1 MVGTRR
7 SSSEKPQDTT
17 QQTQGNLASALKNYD
32 SHKTRSQSIIS
43 SNGLPPVANPLANN
57 NNKDERSSTVGS
69 EFDLG
74 YIMGKDGRGMSIIGE
89 PIITDG
95 ESTVSTTAAQQQAS
109 GGALMSSLPE
119 HQAAQAIPQQQ
130 QPVAA
135 NPHRT
140 RARSRGDS
148 TASFLNGM
156 YPTQQPISHTP
167 PTHMGTS
174 YENNHFGKR
183 MRAGSISGRLRS
195 ASDLE
200 DTGVISREQKT
211 VLKDLLIA
219 GDSNV
224 QDAIAKYEKGDPA
237 ALEEMIKSGALAG
250 RADVD
255 LLGDLDLD
263 FLNVHGGGDDD
274 MFGNVEELVNN
285 SKQSAA
291 TGGGAQQ
298 QQHDGIGDLEFN
310 GDGATVSVDPTPVV
324 LPQRQQQQVHYTK
337 PRGYSI
343 DDIGVHRMRSNS
355 LALPGMLLE
364 GGEDASSHTFGQ
376 WMDNHNVAADED
388 GQSQQNEHISPND
401 AASGIQS
408 ILNASQFSS
417 DVDGLMGG
425 KTAATLA
432 QVEKKKKKSPKK
444 PKKERKKYTKKD
456 KSEPRERKSQ
466 SRMKDMMSGINGT
479 AANGD
484 EEKKPP
490 VVSGTGRPRSMSDP
504 NLSVRLDCYGLLNVD
519 GPEGWVGAYS
529 PTSRHLRVSR
539 FLEKRAQ
546 RTWTKKV
553 KYNVRKNF
561 ADSRLRV
568 KGRFVKKEDEML
580 MRELMSLT

>member
-1 MVGTRR
+1 MSCLYCWT
-7 SSSEKPQDTT
+7 DTF
-17 QQTQGNLASALKNYD
+17 NVD
-32 SHKTRSQSIIS
+32 FSH
-43 SNGLPPVANPLANN
+43 
-57 NNKDERSSTVGS
+57 
-69 EFDLG
+69 
-74 YIMGKDGRGMSIIGE
+74 YIQIY
-89 PIITDG
+89 
-95 ESTVSTTAAQQQAS
+95 VFFVNFYQ
-109 GGALMSSLPE
+109 
-119 HQAAQAIPQQQ
+119 
-130 QPVAA
+130 
-135 NPHRT
+135 
-140 RARSRGDS
+140 
-148 TASFLNGM
+148 
-156 YPTQQPISHTP
+156 
-167 PTHMGTS
+167 
-174 YENNHFGKR
+174 
-183 MRAGSISGRLRS
+183 SISGRLRS

-211 VLKDLLIA
+211 ILKDLLIA

-274 MFGNVEELVNN
+274 MFGNVEDLVNN

-291 TGGGAQQ
+291 AGGGAQ

-310 GDGATVSVDPTPVV
+310 GDGATVSVEPTPVV
-324 LPQRQQQQVHYTK
+324 LPHQQQQQVHYTK

-343 DDIGVHRMRSNS
+343 DDIGVHRMRANS

-376 WMDNHNVAADED
+376 WMDNHNIAAADGGD
-388 GQSQQNEHISPND
+388 QSQQSQQISTND
-401 AASGIQS
+401 AGSGIQS

-466 SRMKDMMSGINGT
+466 SRMKDMMSSINGT
-479 AANGD
+479 SATGD
-484 EEKKPP
+484 EEEKPP